1 MWWKGVDITHT
12 HFKFISSG
20 HKAQLCVV
28 IRWIHP
34 VLVHTIAGAARNWMI
49 SLPQTKVTT
58 FAFASVFILLL
69 CSQQFCTF
77 IEHNIQPK
85 SGTIAVYE
93 PEITNYSRYQTSYIL
108 FFTNWEHLHR
118 SIDRST
124 TRTCNFSLSYST
136 IFKFWLWIETVKKK
150 LTVAG
155 IPRFYTK

>member
-1 MWWKGVDITHT
+1 
-12 HFKFISSG
+12 
-20 HKAQLCVV
+20 
-28 IRWIHP
+28 
-34 VLVHTIAGAARNWMI
+34 MI

-93 PEITNYSRYQTSYIL
+93 PEITNYSRYQLYT

-124 TRTCNFSLSYST
+124 IRRHANLALA
-136 IFKFWLWIETVKKK
+136 IFLFFYFGFG
-150 LTVAG
+150 LTQKVAVG
-155 IPRFYTK
+155 VYT

>member
-1 MWWKGVDITHT
+1 
-12 HFKFISSG
+12 
-20 HKAQLCVV
+20 
-28 IRWIHP
+28 
-34 VLVHTIAGAARNWMI
+34 MI

-136 IFKFWLWIETVKKK
+136 IFKFWLWIETVKKEINCSGDSEILHEIAHDTARK
-150 LTVAG
+150 FKAHELIRVVCMN
-155 IPRFYTK
+155 FFV

>member
-1 MWWKGVDITHT
+1 MLPENVNPKAMWWKGVDITHT

-93 PEITNYSRYQTSYIL
+93 PEITNDSIGIRPVIY
-108 FFTNWEHLHR
+108 FFLLIGNICTGR
-118 SIDRST
+118 SIDRQRGHAILASAIPLFL
-124 TRTCNFSLSYST
+124 NFGFGLRLL
-136 IFKFWLWIETVKKK
+136 K
-150 LTVAG
+150 
-155 IPRFYTK
+155 RN